1 MTVAD
6 VAARDARGR
15 RRRADERAADRVKA
29 RRRLL
34 ERLASRTSNA
44 EIEFREWA
52 ELCRDDDQNDLRERR
67 LDEAKLCGDVYGEL
81 KFLNAPVDPVD
92 VTSSRGTT
100 TIKETTVGSRR
111 GGTRRS
117 ACAASRRCGMQER

>member
-1 MTVAD
+1 MIVAD
-6 VAARDARGR
+6 VAARDARGDEEGRTSGR
-15 RRRADERAADRVKA
+15 RIASKHDGGCWNDSR
-29 RRRLL
+29 
-34 ERLASRTSNA
+34 SRTSNA
-44 EIEFREWA
+44 ETEFSEWA

-92 VTSSRGTT
+92 INETHEGPPRSKK
-100 TIKETTVGSRR
+100 TIVGSIGS

-117 ACAASRRCGMQER
+117 ACAASRRCGR